1 MTDKFPYTA
10 KKLIVIALG
19 VSPSGHHAVACRAIN
34 GRYYDQ
40 EATHDQD
47 PEARVYQA
55 DIKIRLDNGKVTPA
69 DEGQLFRLAMGMI
82 RDKSNEKD
90 LIDILYGEECE
101 ALIPK
106 MFSANPV
113 MRHVDFLIM
122 RPSGYTLVTSTE
134 LNKRFPPKER
144 R

>member
-10 KKLIVIALG
+10 KKLIVIALDI
-19 VSPSGHHAVACRAIN
+19 SPDGLHAVACRVIN

-55 DIKIRLDNGKVTPA
+55 DIKIRLDNGKVMSA
-69 DEGQLFRLAMGMI
+69 SEYQIFRLAMGMI
-82 RDKSNEKD
+82 RDKYKEKD
-90 LIDILYGEECE
+90 QIDIVWGEDCE
-101 ALIPK
+101 TLITK

-122 RPSGYTLVTSTE
+122 DMSGYTLVTSTE
-134 LNKRFPPKER
+134 LNKRFPPKAR